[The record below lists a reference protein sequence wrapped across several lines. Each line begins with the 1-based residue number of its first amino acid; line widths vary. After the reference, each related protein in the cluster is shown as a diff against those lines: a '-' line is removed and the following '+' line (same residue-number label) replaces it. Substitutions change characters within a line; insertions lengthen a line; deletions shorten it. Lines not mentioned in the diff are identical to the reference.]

1 MENKMKVEI
10 WSDIMCPFC
19 YIGKRKFESALGQF
33 QHRDNVEIVWRSFQ
47 LDPTVQPQD
56 GKDVYTYLAE
66 RRGQSRDWSVKMH
79 QSVVAMAKEVGL
91 EYNFDKAKITNSYD
105 AHRVIQLAKQHG
117 LGDAMEERL
126 FKAYFTEGE
135 QIADHQTLARL
146 AAEVGIR
153 KDDVINALAQG
164 SYNDAVARDIQEA
177 QQIGVNGVPFFVLD
191 RRYAV
196 SGAQDPAAFLGALQ
210 KAFEDWQTNNTDI
223 VADTAE
229 GAACSV
235 YGCS

>member
-153 KDDVINALAQG
+153 KEDVINALAQG

-235 YGCS
+235 DGCS

>member
-235 YGCS
+235 DGCS